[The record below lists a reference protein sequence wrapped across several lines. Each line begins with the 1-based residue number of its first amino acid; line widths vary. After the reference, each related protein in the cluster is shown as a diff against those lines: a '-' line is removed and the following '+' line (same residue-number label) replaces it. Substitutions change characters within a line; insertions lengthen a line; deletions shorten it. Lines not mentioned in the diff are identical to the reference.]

1 MQDVYLVRKQLADSD
16 RQEINEDLVQALKS
30 SVMESTGTFGAT
42 EKKQAVAKSTEYILP
57 NGSLLNHLS
66 QQFLSN
72 PTPENLNNLRKSV
85 NKTHMQQKHQNQPFD
100 TARIVQ
106 NIEHQVNGEAK
117 RGSMPPVNPRA
128 RQNKNINININI
140 I

>member
-1 MQDVYLVRKQLADSD
+1 MQRRNHNIKFREKLNSILTKNSMQDVYLVRKQLADSD
-16 RQEINEDLVQALKS
+16 RQEINEDLVQALKT

-42 EKKQAVAKSTEYILP
+42 EKKQPVAQSTEYILP

-85 NKTHMQQKHQNQPFD
+85 N
-100 TARIVQ
+100 
-106 NIEHQVNGEAK
+106 
-117 RGSMPPVNPRA
+117 
-128 RQNKNINININI
+128 
-140 I
+140 